1 MFLQDAL
8 NLALTLAVFG
18 LFALYVLACE
28 KV

>member
-8 NLALTLAVFG
+8 NLALTLAAFG